1 MQKLFLP
8 LLFLIACKSS
18 AQIKN
23 FMFIGMDRDQLKE
36 AKYWK
41 PNLFDGVQVAYSW
54 RQLEPEKDKY
64 DFSIIRED
72 LRLLKKFHK
81 KLFISIEDA
90 SFSMQYNHAPK
101 YIMAD
106 TIYHGGAAKQY
117 WFKDYH
123 EREYHELGWVT
134 RRWDPLVQKRLF
146 KLFAA
151 LGTQFD
157 GVTEETAVEFGH
169 GPFHPKDFTYKLY
182 TDSFIENIA
191 ALKKAFPKS
200 VVIVYANFMPGG
212 FLPQEDSTYLKAVY
226 RFAWQ
231 NNIGVG
237 GPDLLPY
244 SPNQMTNSY
253 PMIRDSYK
261 KVVSGVAVQDGT
273 GQYINPQTKAKVTA
287 REIYQFARDNLRLTY
302 IFWGTEDPFYHAQTL
317 PLLKS
322 IKANH
327 GHFN

>member
-1 MQKLFLP
+1 
-8 LLFLIACKSS
+8 
-18 AQIKN
+18 
-23 FMFIGMDRDQLKE
+23 
-36 AKYWK
+36 
-41 PNLFDGVQVAYSW
+41 
-54 RQLEPEKDKY
+54 
-64 DFSIIRED
+64 
-72 LRLLKKFHK
+72 
-81 KLFISIEDA
+81 
-90 SFSMQYNHAPK
+90 
-101 YIMAD
+101 
-106 TIYHGGAAKQY
+106 
-117 WFKDYH
+117 
-123 EREYHELGWVT
+123 
-134 RRWDPLVQKRLF
+134 
-146 KLFAA
+146 
-151 LGTQFD
+151 
-157 GVTEETAVEFGH
+157 
-169 GPFHPKDFTYKLY
+169 
-182 TDSFIENIA
+182 
-191 ALKKAFPKS
+191 
-200 VVIVYANFMPGG
+200 MPGG